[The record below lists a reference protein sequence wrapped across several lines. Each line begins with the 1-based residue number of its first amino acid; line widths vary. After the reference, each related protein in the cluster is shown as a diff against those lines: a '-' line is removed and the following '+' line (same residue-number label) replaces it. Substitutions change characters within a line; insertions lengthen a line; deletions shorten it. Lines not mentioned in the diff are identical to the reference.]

1 LKRVMA
7 DPHIGFV
14 VAAYA
19 VAAATIGAMIAYV
32 LLDYRRLTTHLGE
45 VTRALETARRGE
57 KDAPS
62 R

>member
-1 LKRVMA
+1 VTA

-32 LLDYRRLTTHLGE
+32 LLDYRRLTAHLDKA
-45 VTRALETARRGE
+45 TRALESARRGG

>member
-1 LKRVMA
+1 MA

-19 VAAATIGAMIAYV
+19 VAAATIAGMIGAVV
-32 LLDYRRLTTHLGE
+32 LDARRLEAQMETAA
-45 VTRALETARRGE
+45 RALEAARAGGKGGGR
-57 KDAPS
+57 

>member
-32 LLDYRRLTTHLGE
+32 LLDYRRLNAHLDE
-45 VTRALETARRGE
+45 ATRALESARRGG
-57 KDAPS
+57 KDAE
-62 R
+62 RR